1 VGVNVYAL
9 LATVVLFMH
18 LTWIA
23 WVIFG
28 WFIAR
33 KRRALRW
40 FHFASLIYG
49 IFIEIAPWPCPLTL
63 LENSLETRAGITP
76 YRGPFLLHYL
86 DALVYPDIPEL
97 LLICCAVAICGAN
110 LYLHVRRM
118 RRARQA

>member
-1 VGVNVYAL
+1 
-9 LATVVLFMH
+9 
-18 LTWIA
+18 
-23 WVIFG
+23 
-28 WFIAR
+28 
-33 KRRALRW
+33 
-40 FHFASLIYG
+40 
-49 IFIEIAPWPCPLTL
+49 L